1 MAKIHFGVSLPQIK
15 RTWSQTREAAVDLDR
30 LGFDSLWLNDHIY
43 GVPLPQIPILE
54 AWTTLSAVAAVTQRA
69 QLGTLVTPVGFR
81 NPALLGKMAAT
92 LDHISDGRVIVGLGA
107 GWFKDEFTGYG
118 FDFPSTRERLEQ
130 LDETAQILK
139 LLWTAEQPSFAGK
152 HYRLDK
158 TFCEPRPAKKPPL
171 MIGGSGEKVLL
182 RLVAQHADIW
192 NNLAVTQAELGAK
205 VAKLREHCT
214 AVGRDAGEITVSQ
227 QCLVVIGAD
236 AADAADKLAKADKIY
251 GGHMGAGG
259 EHGIAG
265 TPEQVIERI
274 RRHIA
279 LGCTMFVI
287 EFFGKD
293 VREPAALFAERV
305 MPAFR

>member
-1 MAKIHFGVSLPQIK
+1 MKQVHFGVSLPQIK
-15 RTWSQTREAAVDLDR
+15 RTWAQTRDAAVALDGM
-30 LGFDSLWLNDHIY
+30 GFDSLWLNDHLY

-54 AWTTLSAVAAVTQRA
+54 AWTTLSAVAAVTEKA

-81 NPALLGKMAAT
+81 NPALLAKMAAT
-92 LDHISDGRVIVGLGA
+92 LDHISGGRVIVGLGV
-107 GWFKDEFTGYG
+107 GWFKEEFTGYG

-130 LDETAQILK
+130 LDEAAQLMK
-139 LLWTAEQPSFAGK
+139 LLWTQEQPHFAGR
-152 HYRLDK
+152 HFRLDG
-158 TFCEPRPAKKPPL
+158 TFCEPRPERPL
-171 MIGGSGEKVLL
+171 PLLIGGSGEKVLL

-205 VAKLREHCT
+205 VAKLREHCA
-214 AVGRDAGEITVSQ
+214 AVGRDPEAITVSQ

-236 AADAADKLAKADKIY
+236 AADAAEKVAKAEKIY

-265 TPEQVIERI
+265 TPEQCIERI
-274 RRHIA
+274 RRHID

-293 VREPAALFAERV
+293 VREPAALFAEKV